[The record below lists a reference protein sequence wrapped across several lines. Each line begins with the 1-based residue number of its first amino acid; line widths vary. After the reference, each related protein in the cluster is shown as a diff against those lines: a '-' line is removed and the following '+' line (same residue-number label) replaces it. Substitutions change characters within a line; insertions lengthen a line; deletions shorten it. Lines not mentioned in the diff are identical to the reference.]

1 MVWVSVDGVWRVD
14 VRQRGDDLWYAVTQH
29 GALRRQGRLASP
41 VTAVAE
47 LAEVMA
53 GIDGAPAFDEMRL
66 RN

>member
-1 MVWVSVDGVWRVD
+1 MVWESIDGTWRVD
-14 VRQRGDDLWYAVTQH
+14 VRVRGDDLVFEVTQH

-53 GIDGAPAFDEMRL
+53 GIDGAPPFNEMRL
-66 RN
+66 RG